1 MCPSS
6 MASSKTEAR
15 PPISPALGAALRE
28 ERERQGHSQEGLAH
42 DAGLTT
48 NALAR
53 IELGQSDPSFS
64 TVTRIAKALG
74 VSRAELMQRV
84 ERKR

>member
-1 MCPSS
+1 VAPRPSN
-6 MASSKTEAR
+6 
-15 PPISPALGAALRE
+15 PDPALGAALRE
-28 ERERQGHSQEGLAH
+28 ERERQGRSQEGLAH

-74 VSRAELMQRV
+74 ITRAELMRRV
-84 ERKR
+84 EGKR